1 MKYALINGIIL
12 DGTKDMK
19 PQSGK
24 VILIDGE
31 IIEDITDEVKDGYEI
46 IDLKDQYVM
55 PGLIN
60 LHVHLPS
67 SGKPNEFECLYL
79 FMIFI
84 DAFQSASR
92 TIPSLQ

>member
-31 IIEDITDEVKDGYEI
+31 IIEDITDEVKDGYEMWTFI
-46 IDLKDQYVM
+46 GQKIEK
-55 PGLIN
+55 
-60 LHVHLPS
+60 
-67 SGKPNEFECLYL
+67 KNE
-79 FMIFI
+79 
-84 DAFQSASR
+84 
-92 TIPSLQ
+92 